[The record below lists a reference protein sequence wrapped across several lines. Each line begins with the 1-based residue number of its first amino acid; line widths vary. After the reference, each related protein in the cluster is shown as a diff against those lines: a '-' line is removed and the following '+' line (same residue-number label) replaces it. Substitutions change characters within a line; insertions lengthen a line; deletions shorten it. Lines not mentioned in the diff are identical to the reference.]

1 MTLRKGFAEQ
11 RSARSVPVVERRTV
25 RSVLAIASLAALGY
39 GFRLGMN
46 KDISGVTVAA
56 ALGVGVLFLVVAL
69 AGSLP
74 SSLKVG
80 DFEIKLD
87 QAWADG
93 ATQGAKLAATAATGM
108 SQDQLQVAAEQA
120 VGSIRDADSMMRAL
134 KAVRTSAEVVREI
147 AALTPDQLDD
157 SKKKD
162 LLDRLVTL

>member
-1 MTLRKGFAEQ
+1 
-11 RSARSVPVVERRTV
+11 
-25 RSVLAIASLAALGY
+25 
-39 GFRLGMN
+39 
-46 KDISGVTVAA
+46 
-56 ALGVGVLFLVVAL
+56 
-69 AGSLP
+69 
-74 SSLKVG
+74 
-80 DFEIKLD
+80 
-87 QAWADG
+87 
-93 ATQGAKLAATAATGM
+93 M